1 MKISGNGSVVIV
13 PHVAEVPLVVK
24 YFPPFP
30 VCDGRLTGAAAHSI
44 PKAAVADAVRR

>member
-30 VCDGRLTGAAAHSI
+30 VCDGRLTGAAAQVM
-44 PKAAVADAVRR
+44 PYVAVDAAVRR